1 MRIIFNPPTYEG
13 VDILCRVYENQ
24 NEEYWRNERE
34 RDESEQI
41 VAEVLF
47 ADHMPYEHRFA
58 SAWLPR
64 GAANF
69 IVGELVE
76 FMNTDYKVAICN
88 ELKDEIGVLTSC
100 FDNFEHAIRNEI
112 RERLKGVRIIV

>member
-1 MRIIFNPPTYEG
+1 MKITLNPPTYED

-24 NEEYWRNERE
+24 NKEYWRNERE
-34 RDESEQI
+34 RDEREQI

-47 ADHMPYEHRFA
+47 ANHMPYEHRRA
-58 SAWLPR
+58 TAWLPR

-76 FMNTDYKVAICN
+76 FVNTDYKVAICN
-88 ELKDEIGVLTSC
+88 ELKNNIGVLTSC
-100 FDNFEHAIRNEI
+100 FDNFEGAIRYEI
-112 RERLKGVRIIV
+112 RKRLKGVQV

>member
-1 MRIIFNPPTYEG
+1 MEIILNPPTYDG
-13 VDILCRVYENQ
+13 IDILCRVYANQ

-34 RDESEQI
+34 RDERKQI
-41 VAEVLF
+41 CAEVLF
-47 ADHMPYEHRFA
+47 ANHMPYEHRRA
-58 SAWLPR
+58 TAWLPR

-76 FMNTDYKVAICN
+76 FVNTDYKVAICN
-88 ELKDEIGVLTSC
+88 ELKDNIGVLTSC

-112 RERLKGVRIIV
+112 RSRLKEVIV